1 MKITDISGI
10 GDATAQR
17 LKTHGIDS
25 VEAVAQASI
34 EQLVAVPGIG
44 PYRAAA
50 LRLSANRLLP
60 DTAVAEGADA
70 VTGAEEADDLP
81 RPAGDEAKR
90 RKDRK
95 ESKHKMKKEDKKK
108 RDKKRQ
114 NAKDKKEKKK
124 KRKEKKEAKKRKKGK
139 NRRK

>member
-1 MKITDISGI
+1 MNITDISGI

-44 PYRAAA
+44 PDRAAA

-70 VTGAEEADDLP
+70 VTGAEEEDDLP

-95 ESKHKMKKEDKKK
+95 ERKHKKKDKKK
-108 RDKKRQ
+108 DKKRQ
-114 NAKDKKEKKK
+114 KVKDNKEKKK
-124 KRKEKKEAKKRKKGK
+124 KTKKKEKKEAKRRKKGK
-139 NRRK
+139 NKRK

>member
-1 MKITDISGI
+1 MNITDISGI

-17 LKTHGIDS
+17 LRTHGIDS

-44 PYRAAA
+44 PDRAAA

-70 VTGAEEADDLP
+70 VTGAEEEDDLP

-95 ESKHKMKKEDKKK
+95 ERKHKKKG
-108 RDKKRQ
+108 KKRQ
-114 NAKDKKEKKK
+114 KVKDNKEKKK
-124 KRKEKKEAKKRKKGK
+124 KNKKKEKKEAKRRKKGK
-139 NRRK
+139 NKRK

>member
-1 MKITDISGI
+1 MNITDISGI

-34 EQLVAVPGIG
+34 AQLVAVSGIG
-44 PYRAAA
+44 PIRAAA

-70 VTGAEEADDLP
+70 VTGAEEANDLP

-95 ESKHKMKKEDKKK
+95 ERKHKKKK
-108 RDKKRQ
+108 DKKRQ
-114 NAKDKKEKKK
+114 KVKDNKEKKK
-124 KRKEKKEAKKRKKGK
+124 KEARRRKKGK
-139 NRRK
+139 NKRK

>member
-1 MKITDISGI
+1 MNITDISGI

-17 LKTHGIDS
+17 LRTHGIDS

-44 PYRAAA
+44 PDRAAA

-70 VTGAEEADDLP
+70 VTGAEEEDDLP

-95 ESKHKMKKEDKKK
+95 ERKHKKKK
-108 RDKKRQ
+108 DKKRQ
-114 NAKDKKEKKK
+114 KVKDNKEKKK
-124 KRKEKKEAKKRKKGK
+124 KNKKKEKKEARRRKKGK
-139 NRRK
+139 NKRK